1 MVHYNRVLAVLRIYY
16 PGFLWAMRYTA
27 ARQVKNTINLMPAS
41 NICLFFSDTGGGH
54 RSAALAIAAAIR
66 CVSEDL
72 WGREGAEARINVIS
86 DNIIEKSN
94 FINRALVDF
103 YNFLLRHDQS
113 FMRYYY
119 WLIQN
124 LKPNESS
131 FCCGFIQSYL
141 RKMLRDHAPAVII
154 SVHPMINQSIVRSL
168 QELGLKQKIKFIVV
182 VTDPNDSLWRGW
194 ACAEADLVIVPNEAA
209 RGQLITWG
217 VPQQKIQAIGMPV
230 HPDFLEPPKSTRQ
243 EFLSNLGLDPNVLTV
258 CLNAGWAGGGNLTSV
273 YQALHKTDR
282 KIQIIFLCGYHQRF
296 YRKMHKWLPYGKI
309 PTRVFPFHDNMPDL
323 MNAVDLMVT
332 KAGGLT
338 TFEALARQL
347 PLAIDVIT
355 EPMPQEAG
363 TISILLQSDLARV
376 VEKPDDIISIVE
388 SAQIREEGKIRDL
401 PAFQNL
407 NRVNAV
413 YDIARIALSQID
425 PSVAMRVSEKEKA
438 KKT

>member
-1 MVHYNRVLAVLRIYY
+1 
-16 PGFLWAMRYTA
+16 MRYPA
-27 ARQVKNTINLMPAS
+27 AQEVKNTTILMPAS

-54 RSAALAIAAAIR
+54 RSAALAIAAGIR
-66 CVSEDL
+66 HVSEEL
-72 WGREGAEARINVIS
+72 WEQEGAKAQINVIS

-113 FMRYYY
+113 GMRYYY
-119 WLIQN
+119 WLIQH

-131 FCCGFIQSYL
+131 ICCGFIQSYL
-141 RKMLRDHAPAVII
+141 RKVLNDHAPSVII
-154 SVHPMINQSIVRSL
+154 SVHPMINQSIIRSL
-168 QELGLKQKIKFIVV
+168 QELGLRKKTKFMVV

-194 ACAEADLVIVPNEAA
+194 ACAEADLIIVPNEAA

-230 HPDFLEPPKSTRQ
+230 HPAFLKPPKSTRR
-243 EFLSNLGLDPNVLTV
+243 EFLSSLGLDPEVLTV
-258 CLNAGWAGGGNLTSV
+258 CLNAGWAGGGNLTSI
-273 YQALHKTDR
+273 YQALHKTER

-296 YRKMHKWLPYGKI
+296 YKKMHKWLPYGKI
-309 PTRVFPFHDNMPDL
+309 PTRVFPFHDNMPEL

-338 TFEALARQL
+338 TFEALARRL

-363 TISILLQSDLARV
+363 TISILLQADLARV

-388 SAQIREEGKIRDL
+388 SAHIREEGKVRDL
-401 PAFQNL
+401 PSFQNL
-407 NRVNAV
+407 NRVGAV
-413 YDIARIALSQID
+413 YDIARIALSQLD
-425 PSVAMRVSEKEKA
+425 PAIGSQIAETETA